1 MIKEIYYWMIF
12 YLKKV
17 QTNDMPEFNAYLLI
31 CILLNSNLLTLAM
44 IVSYLIGFDLT
55 IFRDDSKYIGL
66 VGGLS
71 LMIFIYFYLFKNSK
85 IILEKYNQLP
95 KKRRT
100 KGIII
105 FWIYSIISL
114 SLFFIV
120 GVNLAK

>member
-1 MIKEIYYWMIF
+1 MLGEMYYWMIF

-17 QTNDMPEFNAYLLI
+17 KTNDMPEFNAYLLI
-31 CILLNSNLLTLAM
+31 CILVNSNLLTLAM

-71 LMIFIYFYLFKNSK
+71 LMIFLYFYLFKNRK
-85 IILEKYNQLP
+85 HILEKYDQLP
-95 KKRRT
+95 QKRRT

-105 FWIYSIISL
+105 FWFYSIISL

>member
-1 MIKEIYYWMIF
+1 MIKEMYYWMIF

-17 QTNDMPEFNAYLLI
+17 KTNDMPEFNAYLLI
-31 CILLNSNLLTLAM
+31 CILVNSNLLTLAM

-71 LMIFIYFYLFKNSK
+71 LMIFLYFYLFKNRK
-85 IILEKYNQLP
+85 HILEKYDQLP
-95 KKRRT
+95 QKRRT

-105 FWIYSIISL
+105 FWFYSIISL